1 MSILDVNVVIGAPE
15 LAEAIVKLADAIA
28 KGGSTAP
35 IIPIE
40 ENTKPGKKQIKK
52 SKKEEEEKYTVEDLR
67 QLTKTAIKAGY
78 KETVKE
84 ILASFKVESVSDL
97 AEKDY
102 SEYHK
107 QVSMFIENRP
117 F

>member
-35 IIPIE
+35 IIP
-40 ENTKPGKKQIKK
+40 
-52 SKKEEEEKYTVEDLR
+52 KEEEEKYKVEDLR
-67 QLTKTAIKAGY
+67 QLTKTAIKAGC

-102 SEYHK
+102 REYHK
-107 QVSMFIENRP
+107 QVSMFMEDRP